1 MDETKRQEIVRGLT
15 VTLLLV
21 GIMLFAFFV
30 RTYFAWGI
38 SVEEGFSVSGG
49 SDSYYHE
56 RIIEHIINT
65 GHHLVN
71 EPLLNYPLGV
81 TNPRPPFF
89 HWLTVAGGVALY
101 PFYGDLQ
108 TSSKAFLIIIT
119 ALFGALTAI
128 PIYLMGRE
136 SFNRRVG
143 LVAAALLSVSA
154 AHMMRSVA
162 TNADWDA
169 LTLFLALFSFYFFMR
184 ALKTTVYTDS
194 DWSTPRRAVESIRRF
209 TVHNTVPIIYAA
221 LGGASL
227 GTMALTWKGYSYA
240 LVILLVYAIIQ
251 MFINRFRN
259 RSVMHLTVYM
269 AVFAL
274 VAFGM
279 ALPWYAAMHRLNVWY
294 IPPLALTVLVIGI
307 GVYFEATARY
317 PWVMVFTLTLLALG
331 ALAAVAYFFIPD
343 LWNAIVSGQGYFV
356 KSKLYSTI
364 AEAQPTTLGR
374 LIMSFGVATFFMSI
388 FGLVYLIWTL
398 RKKFNEYYIFF
409 LVFSAFSIY
418 MAISAARFI
427 FTASPAFALTAAIVL
442 SLAIDKLRL
451 GHAAE
456 MYKKSR
462 KTGLRAVKETVK
474 ISHVAGVSLLVLLVV
489 VPNVWGAIDAG
500 IPYEE
505 KKTYD
510 QSIYDSMP
518 EILRPNKSAYENA
531 RGTWYLG
538 AFGYSVPRDTYPW
551 PRAWAWFRTK
561 DTYLPE
567 EQRPAF
573 LSWWDYGFE
582 AVQEGKHPTVADN
595 FQFGYQFAGQF
606 ITAQNESEAIS
617 LFIARLLEGDY
628 RKHDNSFSPQVLD
641 VLREHLPDEVIEDI
655 ETAFNDPGSFRE
667 RVLENPDYYGK
678 YSDDISDVNLRYVII
693 KARLANTLAKEDL
706 VDLLRGI
713 ENATGKEIRYFAVD
727 YRLFPFS
734 GRNTGI
740 FYAPAKLSDRRVVET
755 RTGSVI
761 PIDFYEIYV
770 VDEYGNEH
778 PIQSAP
784 PGIKITNYKI
794 VYKDMFYN
802 SMLYRAFIG
811 YSGKE
816 VGLSDGI
823 PGISQNLYDKN
834 PMQAWNLTH
843 FKLVYKTV
851 YWNPYENYQEHP
863 EAWKPVSL
871 EEGVQHYLR
880 GEGRVDLFP
889 PAYQVLPNDVVFIK
903 FYEGAIVEG
912 RVTLED
918 GTPLPGVRVT
928 LYDEYGIPHTTTL
941 TDGSGHYR
949 LYSVAGNITLR
960 FTTDGDYDKLTMA
973 EKTVLAQKRFNVTEE
988 QATREVGD
996 RNMDGIPDYIITMNV
1011 QVRSSASR
1019 GFVYYDENLNG
1030 AYDQGEEVFRG
1041 ANVVLRN
1048 DTLGLRYEFPA
1059 TGGYYTAHGVPP
1071 HTYSIYLNVDG
1082 KDYPTGLTYQFAPGQ
1097 NYSRDI
1103 PAKPS
1108 RLYVTV
1114 AYRGERELN
1123 LTTLNFTVRSHDR
1136 EYRFSPAANG
1146 SAVVNLLP
1154 GEYEITLNSDEYV
1167 MEPQN
1172 VTFTR
1177 FNESH
1182 HALLNVYDAAVLEG
1196 RIDGYAPGATGIIAF
1211 YEQSGL
1217 GFTKVIRLPPGGYY
1231 RVTLPKGIYSVYI
1244 EEREGERVFA
1254 NFKTVVLER
1263 DMRVDLRVEEA
1274 YPLTVN
1280 YLYNGKAASEARAVL
1295 FRGNDILRMNAN
1307 TTGVAFTY
1315 VPAGS
1320 YVIGGNYFPT
1330 GEPKAKVGY
1339 TQFTVSGP
1347 TRVTVTLSN
1356 YTTPVRVSVREVDGD
1371 YINNGLAILK
1381 VGGIPVYALATVKGN
1396 VTLYSPNENYDVD
1409 VLTVG
1414 RTVLYSDIEGDRANI
1429 TVRKK
1434 AVDALVHVL
1443 YDGSEFKR
1451 RVTIT
1456 FVPET
1461 GDNVTAT
1468 TDTGEAEV
1476 SLPPGTYT
1484 VEVESPGLAVRVDDP
1499 TNVTIDVGEERADIW
1514 INITPRA
1521 WLNISGLKYISVF
1534 RSDGNIVSH
1543 ERATLLPLGEYTVYT
1558 SDPDRVMAT
1567 IEKVN
1572 LFENT
1577 NTTLLPA
1584 DGYFLN
1590 ITVDGYDGTATLT
1603 MTTGDIVMNF
1613 TVAREISLVLPPG
1626 TYDLYLHAQRY
1637 EEGVEYAYR
1646 ASTSVDLQEHT
1657 DIVMT
1662 TTMEEV
1668 KCTLD
1673 ILALENGA
1681 PAEYATVEV
1690 YTGSSGIPVQTLTA
1704 DANGRAILYLTPD
1717 TYVIYIRK
1725 GGAAHVERLA
1735 VKTDTHLKADLSRA
1749 HTVSGGYYL
1758 NGEMVEGIL
1767 KVDFQEGFT
1776 WYVRVSG
1783 AYSLVLPEGNYT
1795 FRSELTRQEYG
1806 MSVSY
1811 TFSKK
1816 FSLYTDT
1823 VVDITLTRNTRHS
1836 VSLEL
1841 VEADSGWV
1849 SVGDYAT
1856 VVFSVINNGN
1866 IPETVKFETGTD
1878 AWGMKFLPSQVTVEP
1893 QESAYVTAYIKVPES
1908 ADFGKND
1915 VAIVG
1920 RYWTTASRLEVSIN
1934 VSEHHNITFG
1944 DASYSMNGET
1954 LVLKIHVLNGGNVD
1968 VNVTVNVSNVE
1979 ELLSLGWRVESV
1991 QPITLQPGEGKDA
2004 VVLIEHLGGR
2014 ASRSFRVYIAANDGY
2029 VAAERGVDITVPQIT
2044 LLQIEVQGNN
2054 VGPVSSQDYTPW
2066 YTIMTG
2072 VALLLVALHLSSR
2085 RR

>member
-1 MDETKRQEIVRGLT
+1 MDETKRQEIVRGLI

-89 HWLTVAGGVALY
+89 HWLTVAGGIVLY
-101 PFYGDLQ
+101 PFYGDLD
-108 TSSKAFLIIIT
+108 TSSKAFLVIVT

-169 LTLFLALFSFYFFMR
+169 LTLFLALFAFYFFMR

-194 DWSTPRRAVESIRRF
+194 DWGSPRKAWESVNRF
-209 TVHNTVPIIYAA
+209 LKHNRVPVIYAA

-240 LVILLVYAIIQ
+240 LVILLVYTVIQ

-259 RSVMHLTVYM
+259 RSVLHLTVYL

-274 VAFGM
+274 VGFGM
-279 ALPWYAAMHRLNVWY
+279 SLPWYAAMHRLNVWY

-307 GVYFEATARY
+307 GMYFEATARY
-317 PWVMVFTLTLLALG
+317 PWVMVFTLTVLALG

-356 KSKLYSTI
+356 KSKLYTTI

-451 GHAAE
+451 SHAAE
-456 MYKKSR
+456 MYRKSR
-462 KTGLRAVKETVK
+462 KTGLKAVKETVK

-489 VPNVWGAIDAG
+489 IPNVWGAIDAG

-510 QSIYDSMP
+510 ESIYNSMP
-518 EILRPNKSAYENA
+518 EVLRPNKSAYENA

-561 DTYLPE
+561 DTQLPE
-567 EQRPAF
+567 EKRPAF

-606 ITAQNESEAIS
+606 ITAQNESEAIA

-628 RKHDNSFSPQVLD
+628 RKHDGSFSPQVLSI
-641 VLREHLPDEVIEDI
+641 LEEYLPDEVINDT
-655 ETAFNDPGSFRE
+655 ETALSDPGTFRE
-667 RVLENPDYYGK
+667 RVLQNPGYYGK
-678 YSDDISDVNLRYVII
+678 YSSDISDVNLRYVVI
-693 KARLANTLAKEDL
+693 KARLANSLSTDEL
-706 VDLLRGI
+706 VDLLR
-713 ENATGKEIRYFAVD
+713 EVEDVTGKEIRYFAVD

-755 RTGSVI
+755 RTGSVV

-784 PGIKITNYKI
+784 PGIKITKYKI

-823 PGISQNLYDKN
+823 PGISQDLYDKN

-851 YWNPYENYQEHP
+851 YWNPYENYQDHP
-863 EAWKPVSL
+863 EAWRPVSL
-871 EEGVQHYLR
+871 EEGVQHYLK

-912 RVTLED
+912 RVTMED

-941 TDGSGHYR
+941 TDQSGYYR

-996 RNMDGIPDYIITMNV
+996 RNMDGVPDYIITMNV

-1030 AYDQGEEVFRG
+1030 AYDQGEEVFQG
-1041 ANVVLRN
+1041 ADVVLRN

-1059 TGGYYTAHGVPP
+1059 PGGYYIAHGVPP

-1082 KDYPTGLTYQFAPGQ
+1082 TDYPTGLTYQFASGQ

-1114 AYRGERELN
+1114 TYRGERNLN
-1123 LTTLNFTVRSHDR
+1123 LTTLNFTVKSDTR
-1136 EYRFSPAANG
+1136 EYHFSPASNG
-1146 SAVVNLLP
+1146 SAVINLLP
-1154 GEYEITLNSDEYV
+1154 GEYRITLNGEDYV

-1177 FNESH
+1177 FNETH
-1182 HALLNVYDAAVLEG
+1182 HALLNVYDAAVMEG
-1196 RIDGYAPGATGIIAF
+1196 RVDGHITGATGIIAF

-1217 GFTKVIRLPPGGYY
+1217 GFTKVIRIPQSGYY
-1231 RVTLPKGIYSVYI
+1231 RVTLPKGVYSVYV
-1244 EEREGERVFA
+1244 EERVGEKVFA
-1254 NFKTVVLER
+1254 NFRTVVLER
-1263 DMRVDLRVEEA
+1263 DMRVDIGIQEA
-1274 YPLTVN
+1274 YPLTVE
-1280 YLYNGKAASEARAVL
+1280 YIYKGKGASEARAVL
-1295 FRGNDILRMNAN
+1295 FRGGDILRMNAN

-1315 VPAGS
+1315 VPAGN
-1320 YVIGGNYFPT
+1320 YVIGANHFPL

-1339 TQFTVSGP
+1339 TEFTVSGP
-1347 TRVTVTLSN
+1347 THVTVTLTN
-1356 YTTPVRVSVREVDGD
+1356 YTTPVRISVREVNGEPV
-1371 YINNGLAILK
+1371 NNGLAILR

-1396 VTLYSPNENYDVD
+1396 VTLYSPTEKYSVD
-1409 VLTVG
+1409 VLMVG
-1414 RTVLYSDIEGDRANI
+1414 REVVSTDISGERVNVTA
-1429 TVRKK
+1429 RKK
-1434 AVDALVHVL
+1434 AVQAIVHVL
-1443 YDGSEFKR
+1443 YGGTPFR
-1451 RVTIT
+1451 RDVTLT
-1456 FVPET
+1456 FVSET
-1461 GDNVTAT
+1461 GENITAT
-1468 TDTGEAEV
+1468 TDTGEVEV
-1476 SLPPGTYT
+1476 FLPPGTYSLN
-1484 VEVESPGLAVRVDDP
+1484 VVSPGLAVRVDEP
-1499 TNVTIDVGEERADIW
+1499 ENVTVDVGEEYTEIW
-1514 INITPRA
+1514 MNITPRA
-1521 WLNISGLKYISVF
+1521 WLNISGRYISVF
-1534 RSDGNIVSH
+1534 RQDGGVVSH
-1543 ERATLLPLGEYTVYT
+1543 ERATLLPLGEYTVYVT
-1558 SDPDRVMAT
+1558 DPDRMTAA
-1567 IEKVN
+1567 IDRVN
-1572 LFENT
+1572 LNG
-1577 NTTLLPA
+1577 NTTLTLIPSEA
-1584 DGYFLN
+1584 YFLN

-1603 MTTGDIVMNF
+1603 VRTGDIMMNF
-1613 TVAREISLVLPPG
+1613 TVAREISLILPPG
-1626 TYDLYLHAQRY
+1626 TYELYLHAQTY

-1646 ASTSVDLQEHT
+1646 ASASVELQRHT

-1662 TTMEEV
+1662 TSAEEV
-1668 KCTLD
+1668 RYRLD
-1673 ILALENGA
+1673 VIATEDGV
-1681 PAEYATVEV
+1681 PAQYAIVEV
-1690 YTGSSGIPVQTLTA
+1690 YSGTTGVPIQTVTA
-1704 DANGRAILYLTPD
+1704 DVSGRATLYLTPD
-1717 TYVIYIRK
+1717 MYIIYIRTGSSAYVK
-1725 GGAAHVERLA
+1725 RIA
-1735 VKTDTHLKADLSRA
+1735 VKTDTLLDARLMDA
-1749 HTVSGGYYL
+1749 HTVSGGYFL
-1758 NGEMVEGIL
+1758 NGEMVQGIL
-1767 KVDFQEGFT
+1767 KVDFEEGFT
-1776 WYVRVSG
+1776 WYIRVNG
-1783 AYSLVLPEGNYT
+1783 AYTLLLPDGNYT
-1795 FRSELTRQEYG
+1795 FRSEMSRQEYG
-1806 MSVSY
+1806 MSVGY
-1811 TFSKK
+1811 TFSRK
-1816 FSLYTDT
+1816 FTLHGDM
-1823 VVDITLTRNTRHS
+1823 VVDIVLTRNTKHS

-1841 VEADSGWV
+1841 VEGQSDY
-1849 SVGDYAT
+1849 VGVGSYAT
-1856 VVFSVINNGN
+1856 VVFSVMNNGN
-1866 IPETVKFETGTD
+1866 IPETVRFESGAD
-1878 AWGMKFLPSQVTVEP
+1878 AWEMEFYPSQVTVEP
-1893 QESAYVTAYIKVPES
+1893 AQTAYVTAYIKVPES
-1908 ADFGKND
+1908 ADYGEND
-1915 VAIVG
+1915 IAIVG
-1920 RYWTTASRLEVSIN
+1920 RYWTTATRLEVVIN
-1934 VSEHHNITFG
+1934 ASEYHNITLG
-1944 DASYSMNGET
+1944 DASYSMSGDT
-1954 LVLKIHVLNGGNVD
+1954 LVLKIHVINGGNVD
-1968 VNVTVNVSNVE
+1968 VNVTVLVNNIE
-1979 ELLSLGWRVESV
+1979 ELTSLGWTVDDV
-1991 QPITLQPGEGKDA
+1991 QPVSLQPGEGKDA
-2004 VVLIEHLGGR
+2004 VILMKHSGGR
-2014 ASRSFRVYIAANDGY
+2014 ASRSFQVYVSANDGHMT
-2029 VAAERGVDITVPQIT
+2029 AEEGVEVSVPQIS
-2044 LLQIEVQGNN
+2044 LLQIEIQGNN
-2054 VGPVSSQDYTPW
+2054 VAPVSAQDYTPW
-2066 YTIMTG
+2066 YVIIAG
-2072 VALLLVALHLSSR
+2072 VAVLLVALHLSSR